1 MHVHYEPVLTH
12 EIQITM
18 NQKIPLS
25 KTVDDEFTTQL
36 IAITRA
42 AGEAILAIYRAPE
55 TANIQTKSDD
65 SPLTAADLAAH
76 NFIARELP
84 TLLDVPMLS
93 EESVLLS
100 FAERK
105 AWSTYWLIDPLD
117 GTKEFIA
124 RNGQFTVNIA
134 LVVAGVP
141 VLGVV
146 HVPVTDE
153 TYVGVDK
160 SIAADQLTHAEK
172 YLNGVKHVDLH
183 TRSVAQRFAHRESL
197 DVLMSLRHSSEEQ
210 TALVAKLQ
218 SRWPAP
224 LNPLNAGSSL
234 KFCWIAEGR
243 ADFYPRLAPTC
254 EWDTAAAQAVLTAAG
269 GKVVRADNLQPLR
282 CNTQESLLNPFFLA
296 MGDAGFD
303 WRSLLV

>member
-1 MHVHYEPVLTH
+1 MS
-12 EIQITM
+12 
-18 NQKIPLS
+18 LS
-25 KTVDDEFTTQL
+25 VDQVFTAQL
-36 IAITRA
+36 IAIARA
-42 AGEAILAIYRAPE
+42 AGDAILAIYHAPE
-55 TANIQTKSDD
+55 TANIQIKSDD

-76 NFIARELP
+76 NLISSELP
-84 TLLDVPMLS
+84 KLLEVPVLS

-134 LVVAGVP
+134 LVVNGMP
-141 VLGVV
+141 VLGAV

-153 TYVGVDK
+153 TYLGVDK
-160 SIAADQLTHAEK
+160 SITKDQLTRAEK
-172 YLNGVKHVDLH
+172 YLSGVKHTDLQ
-183 TRSVAQRFAHRESL
+183 TRSVAQRFANRETL
-197 DVLMSLRHSSEEQ
+197 DVLMSLRHGSEEQ

-218 SRWPAP
+218 TRWPAP
-224 LNPLNAGSSL
+224 LNPLSAGSSL

-303 WRSLLV
+303 WQSLLV

>member
-1 MHVHYEPVLTH
+1 MH
-12 EIQITM
+12 
-18 NQKIPLS
+18 QKIQLS
-25 KTVDDEFTTQL
+25 KTVNDKFTSQL
-36 IAITRA
+36 IAIARA
-42 AGEAILAIYRAPE
+42 AGDAILAIYNAPE

-76 NFIARELP
+76 NLIARELP
-84 TLLDVPMLS
+84 KLLDVPMLS
-93 EESVLLS
+93 EESALLS

-105 AWSTYWLIDPLD
+105 TWAAYWLIDPLD

-134 LVVAGVP
+134 LVVEGVP

-153 TYVGVDK
+153 TYLGVDK
-160 SIAADQLTHAEK
+160 SIAQDQVTRAEK
-172 YLNGVKHVDLH
+172 YLGGVKHADLQ
-183 TRSVAQRFAHRESL
+183 TRSVSQRFANRESL
-197 DVLMSLRHSSEEQ
+197 DVLMSLRHGSAEQ
-210 TALVAKLQ
+210 TALVEKLQ
-218 SRWPAP
+218 TRWPAP
-224 LNPLNAGSSL
+224 LNPLSAGSSL

-296 MGDAGFD
+296 MGDAGFN
-303 WRSLLV
+303 WQSLLD

>member
-1 MHVHYEPVLTH
+1 MS
-12 EIQITM
+12 
-18 NQKIPLS
+18 LS
-25 KTVDDEFTTQL
+25 VDQVFTAQL
-36 IAITRA
+36 IAIARA
-42 AGEAILAIYRAPE
+42 AGDAILAIYHAPE
-55 TANIQTKSDD
+55 TANIQIKSDD

-76 NFIARELP
+76 NLIARELP
-84 TLLDVPMLS
+84 KLLDVPMLS

-105 AWSTYWLIDPLD
+105 TWSAYWLIDPLD

-134 LVVAGVP
+134 LVVDGVP

-153 TYVGVDK
+153 TYFGMDN
-160 SIAADQLTHAEK
+160 SIAKDQLTRAEK
-172 YLNGVKHVDLH
+172 YLSGVKYTDLQ
-183 TRSVAQRFAHRESL
+183 TRSVVQRFANRESL
-197 DVLMSLRHSSEEQ
+197 DVLMSLRHGSEEQ

-218 SRWPAP
+218 TRWPAP
-224 LNPLNAGSSL
+224 LNPLSAGSSL

-296 MGDAGFD
+296 MGDAAFD
-303 WRSLLV
+303 WQSLLV

>member
-1 MHVHYEPVLTH
+1 
-12 EIQITM
+12 M

-36 IAITRA
+36 IAIARA
-42 AGEAILAIYRAPE
+42 AGDAILAVYHAPE
-55 TANIQTKSDD
+55 TANVQTKSDD
-65 SPLTAADLAAH
+65 SPLTAADVTAH
-76 NFIARELP
+76 NIIACELP
-84 TLLDVPMLS
+84 KLLDVPMIS
-93 EESVLLS
+93 EESVLPS

-105 AWSTYWLIDPLD
+105 TWSTYWLIDPLD

-134 LVVAGVP
+134 LVVHGVP

-153 TYVGVDK
+153 TYLGVDK
-160 SIAADQLTHAEK
+160 SIAEDQLTRAEK
-172 YLNGVKHVDLH
+172 YLAGVKQADLH
-183 TRSVAQRFAHRESL
+183 TRSVAQRFANRERL
-197 DVLMSLRHSSEEQ
+197 DVLMSLRHGSEEQ
-210 TALVAKLQ
+210 TALVSKLQ

-224 LNPLNAGSSL
+224 LNPLSAGSSL

-269 GKVVRADNLQPLR
+269 GKVVRADNLQPLC
-282 CNTQESLLNPFFLA
+282 CNTHQSLLNPFFLA
-296 MGDAGFD
+296 MGDANFD
-303 WRSLLV
+303 WQSLFG

>member
-1 MHVHYEPVLTH
+1 MTLVPFAFD
-12 EIQITM
+12 QA
-18 NQKIPLS
+18 
-25 KTVDDEFTTQL
+25 FTAQL

-42 AGEAILAIYRAPE
+42 AGNAILAIYHAPE
-55 TANIQTKSDD
+55 TANIQIKSDD

-76 NFIARELP
+76 NLIVRELP
-84 TLLDVPMLS
+84 KLLDVPIIS
-93 EESVLLS
+93 EESVLPD
-100 FAERK
+100 FAERQS
-105 AWSTYWLIDPLD
+105 WPVYWLIDPLD

-134 LVVAGVP
+134 LVIAGVP
-141 VLGVV
+141 QLGVV

-153 TYVGVDK
+153 TYLGLDK
-160 SIAADQLTHAEK
+160 SIAVDQRGCAQKYVAGIKHSDLQTQSMAEK
-172 YLNGVKHVDLH
+172 FTEKQPLN
-183 TRSVAQRFAHRESL
+183 
-197 DVLMSLRHSSEEQ
+197 VLMSLRHGSNEQ

-218 SRWPAP
+218 SHWPAP

-243 ADFYPRLAPTC
+243 ADFYPRLAPTS

-296 MGDAGFD
+296 MGDADFD
-303 WRSLLV
+303 WQSLLAES

>member
-1 MHVHYEPVLTH
+1 MSLS
-12 EIQITM
+12 IDQI
-18 NQKIPLS
+18 
-25 KTVDDEFTTQL
+25 FTAQL
-36 IAITRA
+36 IAIARA
-42 AGEAILAIYRAPE
+42 AGEAILAIYHAPE

-76 NFIARELP
+76 NLIASELP
-84 TLLDVPMLS
+84 KLLDVPMLS

-153 TYVGVDK
+153 TYLGVDQ
-160 SIAADQLTHAEK
+160 SIAKDQLTRAKK
-172 YLNGVKHVDLH
+172 YLNGVKHTDLQ
-183 TRSVAQRFAHRESL
+183 TRSVSLRFANRESL
-197 DVLMSLRHSSEEQ
+197 DVLMSLRHGSEAQ

-224 LNPLNAGSSL
+224 LNPLSAGSSL

-282 CNTQESLLNPFFLA
+282 CNRQESLLNPFFLA

-303 WRSLLV
+303 WQSLLV

>member
-1 MHVHYEPVLTH
+1 MS
-12 EIQITM
+12 
-18 NQKIPLS
+18 LS
-25 KTVDDEFTTQL
+25 VDKVFTAQL
-36 IAITRA
+36 IAIARA
-42 AGEAILAIYRAPE
+42 AGDAILAIYHAPE

-76 NFIARELP
+76 NLIARELP
-84 TLLDVPMLS
+84 KLLDVPILS
-93 EESVLLS
+93 EESILLS
-100 FAERK
+100 FTERK
-105 AWSTYWLIDPLD
+105 TWSTYWLIDPLD

-134 LVVAGVP
+134 LVVDGVP

-153 TYVGVDK
+153 TYLGVDN
-160 SIAADQLTHAEK
+160 SIAKDQLTHAEK
-172 YLNGVKHVDLH
+172 YLNGVKLSDLQ
-183 TRSVAQRFAHRESL
+183 TRSVALRFANREPL
-197 DVLMSLRHSSEEQ
+197 DVLMSLRHGSEEQ

-224 LNPLNAGSSL
+224 LNPLSAGSSL

-269 GKVVRADNLQPLR
+269 GKVVRASNLQPLR

-303 WRSLLV
+303 WQSLLV

>member
-1 MHVHYEPVLTH
+1 MS
-12 EIQITM
+12 
-18 NQKIPLS
+18 LS
-25 KTVDDEFTTQL
+25 IDQTFTAQL
-36 IAITRA
+36 IAIARA
-42 AGEAILAIYRAPE
+42 AGEAILAIYHAPE

-76 NFIARELP
+76 NLIARELP
-84 TLLDVPMLS
+84 KLLDVPMLS

-134 LVVAGVP
+134 LVVDGVP
-141 VLGVV
+141 VLGAV

-153 TYVGVDK
+153 TYLGVDK
-160 SIAADQLTHAEK
+160 SIAKDQLTRAEK
-172 YLNGVKHVDLH
+172 YLNGLKHTELQ
-183 TRSVAQRFAHRESL
+183 TRSVAQRFTNRETL
-197 DVLMSLRHSSEEQ
+197 DVLMSLRHGSEEQ

-224 LNPLNAGSSL
+224 LNPLSAGSSL

-269 GKVVRADNLQPLR
+269 GMVVRADNLQSLR

-296 MGDAGFD
+296 MGDAGFE
-303 WRSLLV
+303 WQSLLV